1 MTETLIAVLAV
12 LGTAIT
18 GVAAWAV
25 ARRAT
30 SGSVKTSE
38 AESLW
43 AESQAMRKELRD
55 EAAAGRSELTALR
68 AELAGVRVSLEAV
81 RAEAEL
87 CHQQMV
93 ATRARLIAL
102 EGGAQ

>member
-12 LGTAIT
+12 LGTAVT
-18 GVAAWAV
+18 GLAAWAV

-55 EAAAGRSELTALR
+55 EATASRAELLALR
-68 AELAGVRVSLEAV
+68 AELSGVRTSLEAV

-87 CHQQMV
+87 CHKQMV
-93 ATRARLIAL
+93 VTRARLAAL
-102 EGGAQ
+102 EDNGA